1 MQIKFNEV
9 TDSLLKYCPYIAIP
23 VGCDIRHYSNKNFR
37 FFGPRLR
44 YLSISQQNFGLFR
57 TFFAIWKISQSRTK
71 KSKIWVAI
79 MPSLRI
85 CWHKIY
91 LKAKRP
97 AFKANSDFTRQ
108 WCHILSWTR
117 SSSACTKSNASS

>member
-44 YLSISQQNFGLFR
+44 YLSISQQNFGLFL
-57 TFFAIWKISQSRTK
+57 IKLGQ
-71 KSKIWVAI
+71 
-79 MPSLRI
+79 
-85 CWHKIY
+85 
-91 LKAKRP
+91 
-97 AFKANSDFTRQ
+97 AFWSCGSEFLASFSD
-108 WCHILSWTR
+108 
-117 SSSACTKSNASS
+117 